1 MSFKLH
7 HFERFQFNT
16 QKTQPRRYP
25 HRNDSRISVP
35 YRPKV
40 NTERDIAR
48 DLCARKRNNLFH
60 KHTHKHT
67 FLKSLELMSFKLHHF
82 ERFQFNTQKTQPRRY
97 PHRNDSRIRV
107 QYRPKVKY

>member
-25 HRNDSRISVP
+25 HRNDSQISVP

-60 KHTHKHT
+60 KHTYTHT
-67 FLKSLELMSFKLHHF
+67 LS
-82 ERFQFNTQKTQPRRY
+82 
-97 PHRNDSRIRV
+97 
-107 QYRPKVKY
+107 